1 MKKIGSFFKI
11 IGYCFIVLLS
21 LPLWVC
27 VMLVGGISNLCKW
40 FAYQVQVLYAPPPS
54 GGVFG
59 NMCRGLKNRVNNKNI
74 R

>member
-1 MKKIGSFFKI
+1 MKKIGSFFKL

-27 VMLVGGISNLCKW
+27 VMLVGGISNIGKW
-40 FAYQVQVLYAPPPS
+40 FAYQVQVLYDPPPS

-59 NMCRGLKNRVNNKNI
+59 NICRGLKK
-74 R
+74 